1 MIQVLHGLNGNE
13 VQHCRLPEQ
22 NAEMLPGI
30 RWGSSE
36 YLFTPAFWAGYA
48 WQCLLAGQLP
58 DRHRLGSTL
67 REEVT
72 ACMLGGYGI
81 PAEVGLAAYS
91 RLRDFDLLNRRAAE
105 LDLREALLAPLSIN
119 GRSVRYRF
127 ARQKAAYL
135 AEALSIL
142 DGAARLDDLTDI
154 ELRNWLTVLPGV
166 GLKTASWITR
176 NYRDSDH
183 VAIVDIHVF
192 RAGCLAGIFPPGMA
206 IERNYLDL
214 EKRFV
219 AFAEAINVRPS
230 QLDALIW
237 DFMKRVGSLAISAF
251 HEFERKGPY
260 RPPRRA
266 ASRLPDHQRLRHRNR
281 RDDPAAS
288 ATATAADPP
297 LHPPGRM
304 TSSKLRRQSP

>member
-1 MIQVLHGLNGNE
+1 
-13 VQHCRLPEQ
+13 
-22 NAEMLPGI
+22 
-30 RWGSSE
+30 
-36 YLFTPAFWAGYA
+36 
-48 WQCLLAGQLP
+48 
-58 DRHRLGSTL
+58 
-67 REEVT
+67 
-72 ACMLGGYGI
+72 MLGGYGI

-91 RLRDFDLLNRRAAE
+91 RLRDLDLVNRRAAE
-105 LDLREALLAPLSIN
+105 PDLREALLAPLSIN

-135 AEALSIL
+135 AEALSIF
-142 DGAARLDDLTDI
+142 DSAARLDDLTDI
-154 ELRNWLTVLPGV
+154 ELRNWLTALPGV

-176 NYRDSDH
+176 NHRDSDQ

-192 RAGCLAGIFPPGMA
+192 RAGCLAGIFSHGMT

-214 EKRFV
+214 EKRFLM
-219 AFAEAINVRPS
+219 FAEAITVRSS

-251 HEFERKGPY
+251 HEFERNGLH

-266 ASRLPDHQRLRHRNR
+266 VSPLPDRPRLRHRNR
-281 RDDPAAS
+281 IDDAAAS
-288 ATATAADPP
+288 TTAIVADRP
-297 LHPPGRM
+297 LYPPGRM

>member
-1 MIQVLHGLNGNE
+1 MTQNLHGSSGNE
-13 VQHCRLPEQ
+13 VQHRRLPEP
-22 NAEMLPGI
+22 NAELLPGI

-48 WQCLLAGQLP
+48 WQCLLARQLP

-72 ACMLGGYGI
+72 ACMLGGYGL
-81 PAEVGLAAYS
+81 PAEVGLAAYN
-91 RLRDFDLLNRRAAE
+91 RLRDLDLVNRRAAE
-105 LDLREALLAPLSIN
+105 LDLREALLAPLWID
-119 GRSVRYRF
+119 GRRVRYRF

-142 DGAARLDDLTDI
+142 DRAARLDNLTDI

-192 RAGCLAGIFPPGMA
+192 RAGCLAGIFPPGMT

-219 AFAEAINVRPS
+219 AFADAITVRSS

-251 HEFERKGPY
+251 HEFERNRPC
-260 RPPRRA
+260 PPRCAVRR
-266 ASRLPDHQRLRHRNR
+266 SSDHPRLRRRNR
-281 RDDPAAS
+281 RDDAAAS
-288 ATATAADPP
+288 ATAIAADRP
-297 LHPPGRM
+297 LYPPGRM